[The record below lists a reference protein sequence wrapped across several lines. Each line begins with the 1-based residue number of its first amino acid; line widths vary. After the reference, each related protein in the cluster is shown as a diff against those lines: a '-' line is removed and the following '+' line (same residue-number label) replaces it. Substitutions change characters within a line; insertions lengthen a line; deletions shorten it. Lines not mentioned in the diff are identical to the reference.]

1 MSSQSPIVN
10 ATARPKIVPVVLPPS
25 SDRSLSGRIRNIAVR
40 GVDSSGWLQD
50 DGEGGWALTKAMEKQ
65 GYLLLEDAYR
75 DDDQPQ
81 NWAAY
86 QRYIRDWQ
94 TGRTTRSFPD
104 HMLPRIVLERQR
116 GQIAAEF
123 ADPWNLPATAPTTGA
138 VSEGKGK

>member
-50 DGEGGWALTKAMEKQ
+50 DGEGGWALTKALEKQ
-65 GYLLLEDAYR
+65 
-75 DDDQPQ
+75 
-81 NWAAY
+81 
-86 QRYIRDWQ
+86 
-94 TGRTTRSFPD
+94 GRTTRSFPE
-104 HMLPRIVLERQR
+104 HLLPKLVLDRQR

-123 ADPWNLPATAPTTGA
+123 ADPWNLPATTPTTGA
-138 VSEGKGK
+138 VSEPKGKGK